1 MNAHS
6 SYLAHLLSQSE
17 GLLFHVLYV
26 VLGLRVQSGGPFVGL
41 QYLGGSVVL
50 RKISVHVQKLGV
62 GLGEPLS
69 VFSNS
74 GSKASY

>member
-41 QYLGGSVVL
+41 KYLGGSVAL
-50 RKISVHVQKLGV
+50 CENQCTCTEIRGR
-62 GLGEPLS
+62 
-69 VFSNS
+69 S
-74 GSKASY
+74 GRATQCFFELWI